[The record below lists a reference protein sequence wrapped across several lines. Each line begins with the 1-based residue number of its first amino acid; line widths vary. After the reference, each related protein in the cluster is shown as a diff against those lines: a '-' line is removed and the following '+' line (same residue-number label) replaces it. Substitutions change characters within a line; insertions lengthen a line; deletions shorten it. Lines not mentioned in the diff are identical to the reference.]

1 MSASYVPTL
10 ADGGMSHSSSDP
22 DFWMYETSG
31 VLHPAVRAYHKGKPM
46 TAKDIAAIR
55 AYLRVWIFAPE
66 FAGDGVEVL
75 RQAVDGLT
83 SRKAIDDWLAIAR
96 EEWISPL

>member
-10 ADGGMSHSSSDP
+10 PDGGMSHSSSYP
-22 DFWMYETSG
+22 DFWMFETSG
-31 VLHPAVRAYHKGKPM
+31 VLRPAVRAYLKDKPM

-55 AYLRVWIFAPE
+55 TYLRVWIFAPE
-66 FAGDGVEVL
+66 FAGDVEAL
-75 RQAVDGLT
+75 RQAVDRLT